1 MTAAPLP
8 DDDTPDDPL
17 GIDPELI
24 KELDA
29 KSKEIVDEAVAARN
43 IGELLDPEQI
53 FPSPGNPMGVARR
66 LLKDWT
72 HDGLT
77 TLLHWRGSWMEWQF
91 THWVEVEEGAIRS
104 QVYFRLEKA
113 VYLVALKPDRRTGQR
128 AEEPAEKKTLADLA
142 SPWLPNRRKVGDVM
156 EALKG
161 CVHLGESIGTPNWVR
176 GAHVKPADELVA
188 CTNGLLH
195 VGTRE
200 LLKLTPAYFNRVS
213 VPFNY
218 DPAAPPPTEWLA
230 FLNALW
236 PNDPDSIKVL
246 QEWFGYVLSGR
257 TDLHKI
263 ALMIGPPRSGRGT
276 IARILEAMIGKGN
289 AAASTLASLGTNFGL
304 APLIGKPLA
313 VVGDVR
319 LGSSNLHQALER
331 LLSISGED
339 LITIDRKYKD
349 QWTGKLPTRFML
361 ISNELPRFPD
371 ASGAIATRF
380 VVMQLEES
388 FLGREDRGL
397 DAKLRA
403 ELTGIL
409 TWALEGLDRIIRQPF
424 TISKASDEAVRDLQ
438 DLVSPTSAFVRD
450 LCARGAEH
458 DIEIKEL
465 YQTWRDWCLDNGH
478 HPTSSTVFARDL
490 RAVHSKLRVFKP
502 HAQPRRF
509 GGLTL
514 KSKVKVE
521 PTYKENGGSSGSDG
535 SAKALEPPSEPSEPS
550 EPPFPFYV
558 ARTDDASEAGPS
570 SDSSDAQ
577 DSSDT
582 GDGVSASDD
591 GLGLPVPPTS
601 CMHCA
606 QPLTTPNPACL
617 AREWHNA

>member
-1 MTAAPLP
+1 MTANPLPP
-8 DDDTPDDPL
+8 DDDTPQSPL

-29 KSKEIVDEAVAARN
+29 KSKEIVDEAVAAGN
-43 IGELLDPEQI
+43 IGALLNPEQI

-91 THWVEVEEGAIRS
+91 THWVEIEEGAIRS
-104 QVYFRLEKA
+104 QVYARLEKA
-113 VYLVALKPDRRTGQR
+113 VYLVTLKPDKKT
-128 AEEPAEKKTLADLA
+128 EEPAEKKTLADLA

-156 EALKG
+156 EAMKG
-161 CVHLGESIGTPNWVR
+161 CVHLTESIDTPSWVR
-176 GAHVKPADELVA
+176 GAHGKPANELVA

-218 DPAAPPPTEWLA
+218 DPNAPSPVQWLA

-236 PNDPDSIKVL
+236 PNDSDSIKVL

-304 APLIGKPLA
+304 APLLGKPLA

-319 LGSSNLHQALER
+319 LGNSNVHQALER

-339 LITIDRKYKD
+339 LITIDRKFKD
-349 QWTGKLPTRFML
+349 QWTGKLPTRFLL

-388 FLGREDRGL
+388 FLGREDRSL
-397 DAKLRA
+397 EAKLRA

-409 TWALEGLDRIIRQPF
+409 NWALEGLDRIIRQPF
-424 TISKASDEAVRDLQ
+424 TVSKASDEAIRDLQ

-450 LCARGAEH
+450 LCVRGAEY
-458 DIEIKEL
+458 DIEFKEL
-465 YQTWRDWCLDNGH
+465 YQAWRDWCVDNGH
-478 HPTSSTVFARDL
+478 HPTAATVFSRDL
-490 RAVHSKLRVFKP
+490 RAVLSKLRVFKP
-502 HAQPRRF
+502 HGQPRRC

-514 KSKVKVE
+514 KVQATNKG
-521 PTYKENGGSSGSDG
+521 NGGSSGSSGG
-535 SAKALEPPSEPSEPS
+535 SSTDSGSNGLAEPPSESPEPP

-558 ARTDDASEAGPS
+558 ARTDDASEAGAS
-570 SDSSDAQ
+570 ET
-577 DSSDT
+577 SDT
-582 GDGVSASDD
+582 GE
-591 GLGLPVPPTS
+591 GLSTTS
-601 CMHCA
+601 TTCTNCGNELRPQLQARGTCGPCYFKATGWA
-606 QPLTTPNPACL
+606 Q
-617 AREWHNA
+617 

>member
-1 MTAAPLP
+1 MTANPLP
-8 DDDTPDDPL
+8 PDDPPDEPL

-29 KSKEIVDEAVAARN
+29 KSKEIVDEAVAAGT
-43 IGELLDPEQI
+43 IGELLDPELI
-53 FPSPGNPMGVARR
+53 FPSPNNPMGVARR

-77 TLLHWRGSWMEWQF
+77 TLLHWRGAWMEWQF
-91 THWVEVEEGAIRS
+91 THWVEIEEGSIRS
-104 QVYFRLEKA
+104 KVYARLEKA
-113 VYLVALKPDRRTGQR
+113 VYLVAPKPDKKTDKKT
-128 AEEPAEKKTLADLA
+128 EEPAEKTIGDLLADLA
-142 SPWLPNRRKVGDVM
+142 VPWLPNRRKVGDVM

-161 CVHLGESIGTPNWVR
+161 CVHLGELIDTPSWVR
-176 GAHVKPADELVA
+176 GPHLKPANELVA

-218 DPAAPPPTEWLA
+218 DPDAPPPTQWLA
-230 FLNALW
+230 FLDALW
-236 PNDPDSIKVL
+236 PNDSDSIKVL

-289 AAASTLASLGTNFGL
+289 AAASTLNSLGTNFGL

-319 LGSSNLHQALER
+319 LGSANLHQALER

-339 LITIDRKYKD
+339 LITIDRKYASH
-349 QWTGKLPTRFML
+349 WTGKLPTRFML

-380 VVMQLEES
+380 VVMQLEDS
-388 FLGREDRGL
+388 FLGREDRNL
-397 DAKLRA
+397 EAKLRA
-403 ELTGIL
+403 ELTGVL
-409 TWALEGLDRIIRQPF
+409 NWALVGLDRIIRQPF
-424 TISKASDEAVRDLQ
+424 TVSKASDEAIRDLQ
-438 DLVSPTSAFVRD
+438 DLVSPTQAFVRD
-450 LCARGAEH
+450 LCVRGAEY

-465 YQTWRDWCLDNGH
+465 YQAWRDWCVDNGH
-478 HPTSSTVFARDL
+478 HPTASTVFSRDL
-490 RAVHSKLRVFKP
+490 RAVLSKLRVFKP

-509 GGLTL
+509 GGITL
-514 KSKVKVE
+514 KSKVEVQ
-521 PTYKENGGSSGSDG
+521 PTYKENDGSSGSSGSD
-535 SAKALEPPSEPSEPS
+535 EPPEPSSEPS
-550 EPPFPFYV
+550 EPPEPHLSLYV
-558 ARTDDASEAGPS
+558 APTHDSNGATSSTTCITCGTELRPQLQARGTCGPCYFKATGW
-570 SDSSDAQ
+570 AQ
-577 DSSDT
+577 
-582 GDGVSASDD
+582 
-591 GLGLPVPPTS
+591 
-601 CMHCA
+601 
-606 QPLTTPNPACL
+606 
-617 AREWHNA
+617 

>member
-1 MTAAPLP
+1 MTANPLPP

-29 KSKEIVDEAVAARN
+29 KSKEIVDEAVAAGG
-43 IGELLDPEQI
+43 IGALLDPEQI

-77 TLLHWRGSWMEWQF
+77 TLLHWRGSWMKWQF
-91 THWVEVEEGAIRS
+91 THWVEIEEGAIRS
-104 QVYFRLEKA
+104 QVYARLEKA
-113 VYLVALKPDRRTGQR
+113 VYLVTLKPDKKT
-128 AEEPAEKKTLADLA
+128 EEPAEKKTLADLA

-161 CVHLGESIGTPNWVR
+161 CVHLVESIDTPSWVR
-176 GAHVKPADELVA
+176 GAHVHPANELVA

-218 DPAAPPPTEWLA
+218 DPDASQPFQWLA

-236 PNDPDSIKVL
+236 PNDSDSIKVL

-304 APLIGKPLA
+304 APLLGKPLA

-319 LGSSNLHQALER
+319 LGNSNVHQALER

-339 LITIDRKYKD
+339 LITVDRKFKD
-349 QWTGKLPTRFML
+349 QWTGKLPTRFLL

-388 FLGREDRGL
+388 FLGREDRSLEG
-397 DAKLRA
+397 KLRA

-409 TWALEGLDRIIRQPF
+409 NWALEGLDRIIRQPF
-424 TISKASDEAVRDLQ
+424 TVSKASDEAIRDLQ

-450 LCARGAEH
+450 LCVRGPEY
-458 DIEIKEL
+458 DIEFKEL
-465 YQTWRDWCLDNGH
+465 YQAWRDWCVDNGH
-478 HPTSSTVFARDL
+478 HPTAATVFSRDL
-490 RAVHSKLRVFKP
+490 RAVLSKLRVFKP
-502 HAQPRRF
+502 HGQPRRC

-514 KSKVKVE
+514 KAQA
-521 PTYKENGGSSGSDG
+521 TYKENGGSSGSSGGSSADG
-535 SAKALEPPSEPSEPS
+535 GSSGLAEPPSESPEPS
-550 EPPFPFYV
+550 EPPFSLYV
-558 ARTDDASEAGPS
+558 GRTGDASATP
-570 SDSSDAQ
+570 DAEPVADVADVADKTEGTQ
-577 DSSDT
+577 AFDDLFGACEVG
-582 GDGVSASDD
+582 GDI
-591 GLGLPVPPTS
+591 
-601 CMHCA
+601 
-606 QPLTTPNPACL
+606 NACL
-617 AREWHNA
+617 NNNCRAFGFCVVDDEATP

>member
-1 MTAAPLP
+1 MTANPLP
-8 DDDTPDDPL
+8 PDDTPDDPL

-29 KSKEIVDEAVAARN
+29 KSKEIVDEAVAAGN
-43 IGELLDPEQI
+43 IGALLDPDLI
-53 FPSPGNPMGVARR
+53 FPSPNNPMGVARQ

-91 THWVEVEEGAIRS
+91 THWVEIEEGAIRS
-104 QVYFRLEKA
+104 KMYGRLEKA
-113 VYLVALKPDRRTGQR
+113 VYLVAPKPDKKTDKKT
-128 AEEPAEKKTLADLA
+128 EEPAEKTLGDLLADLA
-142 SPWLPNRRKVGDVM
+142 APWLPNRRKVGDVM

-161 CVHLGESIGTPNWVR
+161 CVHLGESIDTPSWVR
-176 GAHVKPADELVA
+176 GAHLKPANELVA

-218 DPAAPPPTEWLA
+218 DPDAPPPTEWLA

-236 PNDPDSIKVL
+236 PNDPDMIKVL

-289 AAASTLASLGTNFGL
+289 AAASTLSSLGTNFGL

-339 LITIDRKYKD
+339 LITIDRKYRD

-361 ISNELPRFPD
+361 ISNELPRFSD

-397 DAKLRA
+397 EAKLLA

-409 TWALEGLDRIIRQPF
+409 NWSLEGLDRIIRQPF
-424 TISKASDEAVRDLQ
+424 TISKASDEAIRDLQ

-450 LCARGAEH
+450 LCVRGGEYE
-458 DIEIKEL
+458 IEIKEL

-514 KSKVKVE
+514 KRNVKVE
-521 PTYKENGGSSGSDG
+521 PTSKENGGSSGSDG
-535 SAKALEPPSEPSEPS
+535 GSSADGGSTGLAEPPSEPSEPS

-558 ARTDDASEAGPS
+558 ARTGDASEC
-570 SDSSDAQ
+570 
-577 DSSDT
+577 
-582 GDGVSASDD
+582 V
-591 GLGLPVPPTS
+591 
-601 CMHCA
+601 HCN
-606 QPLTTPNPACL
+606 QPLDTPSPACL
-617 AREWHNA
+617 AREWHAAT

>member
-1 MTAAPLP
+1 LI
-8 DDDTPDDPL
+8 DTP
-17 GIDPELI
+17 
-24 KELDA
+24 
-29 KSKEIVDEAVAARN
+29 S
-43 IGELLDPEQI
+43 
-53 FPSPGNPMGVARR
+53 
-66 LLKDWT
+66 
-72 HDGLT
+72 
-77 TLLHWRGSWMEWQF
+77 
-91 THWVEVEEGAIRS
+91 
-104 QVYFRLEKA
+104 
-113 VYLVALKPDRRTGQR
+113 
-128 AEEPAEKKTLADLA
+128 
-142 SPWLPNRRKVGDVM
+142 
-156 EALKG
+156 
-161 CVHLGESIGTPNWVR
+161 WVR
-176 GAHVKPADELVA
+176 GAHVKPANELVA

-195 VGTRE
+195 VGTQE
-200 LLKLTPAYFNRVS
+200 LFKLTPAYFNRVS

-218 DPAAPPPTEWLA
+218 DPDAPPPAQWLA

-236 PNDPDSIKVL
+236 PNDCDSIKVL

-319 LGSSNLHQALER
+319 LGNSNLHQALER
-331 LLSISGED
+331 LLFISGED
-339 LITIDRKYKD
+339 LITIDRKYRD

-388 FLGREDRGL
+388 FLGREDRSL

-409 TWALEGLDRIIRQPF
+409 NWALEGLDRIIRQPF
-424 TISKASDEAVRDLQ
+424 TISKASDEAIRDLQ

-450 LCARGAEH
+450 LCVRGAEH

-502 HAQPRRF
+502 HARPRRF

-558 ARTDDASEAGPS
+558 ARTDDASEAG
-570 SDSSDAQ
+570 
-577 DSSDT
+577 
-582 GDGVSASDD
+582 AS
-591 GLGLPVPPTS
+591 VPPTL
-601 CMHCA
+601 CMHCT
-606 QPLTTPNPACL
+606 QPLATPNPACL
-617 AREWHNA
+617 AREWHSAEPTT

>member
-1 MTAAPLP
+1 MTAAPPPP
-8 DDDTPDDPL
+8 DDDTPDGPL

-29 KSKEIVDEAVAARN
+29 KSKEIVDEAVAAGN
-43 IGELLDPEQI
+43 IGVLLDPELI
-53 FPSPGNPMGVARR
+53 FPSPNNPMGVARR

-72 HDGLT
+72 HNGLT
-77 TLLHWRGSWMEWQF
+77 TLLHWRGAWMQWQF
-91 THWVEVEEGAIRS
+91 THWVEIEESAIRS
-104 QVYFRLEKA
+104 QVYARLEKA
-113 VYLVALKPDRRTGQR
+113 VWLVSLKPDRRTGQK
-128 AEEPAEKKTLADLA
+128 AEEPVEKKTLADLA

-161 CVHLGESIGTPNWVR
+161 CVYLTESVDTPSWVR
-176 GAHVKPADELVA
+176 GAHIKPANELVA

-218 DPAAPPPTEWLA
+218 DPAAPPPVQWLA

-236 PNDPDSIKVL
+236 PDDPDTIKIL

-319 LGSSNLHQALER
+319 LGTSNLHQALER

-339 LITIDRKYKD
+339 LLTIDRKYRD

-380 VVMQLEES
+380 VVMQLVNS
-388 FLGREDRGL
+388 FLGREDRNL
-397 DAKLRA
+397 EAKLLG
-403 ELTGIL
+403 ELPGIL
-409 TWALEGLDRIIRQPF
+409 NWALEGLDRIIRQPF
-424 TISKASDEAVRDLQ
+424 TISKASDEAIRDLQ

-450 LCARGAEH
+450 LCVRGGEH

-465 YQTWRDWCLDNGH
+465 YQAWRDWCVDNGH
-478 HPTSSTVFARDL
+478 HPTSSTVFSRDL

-502 HAQPRRF
+502 HALPRRF

-521 PTYKENGGSSGSDG
+521 PTIKGNGGSSGSGD
-535 SAKALEPPSEPSEPS
+535 SAEPVEPPSDPSEPS

-558 ARTDDASEAGPS
+558 APTHGTNGGRPR
-570 SDSSDAQ
+570 
-577 DSSDT
+577 
-582 GDGVSASDD
+582 VN
-591 GLGLPVPPTS
+591 VPPPHPDLLFCPS
-601 CMHCA
+601 CNQTLA
-606 QPLTTPNPACL
+606 TPNIACD
-617 AREWHNA
+617 AREWHAEDATT